1 MNNTQLSDFPTPIGN
16 SEIRNEEQE
25 QNMTTQKQLEANRL
39 NAQQSTGPKSLEGK
53 AAVSTNPLKHGVF
66 SRQVVLEGESK
77 KEFES
82 LKIEFYEQFRPAGLL
97 EQLFCERALAAAWR
111 LLRVTQM
118 ESMLIN
124 YAASGSYSNGIIEV
138 LSGNQGGELALL
150 SRYEISLEKILFR
163 SLAELKALQAEKRK
177 DGLEIGFVPQ
187 NLAGENIEEK
197 VV

>member
-1 MNNTQLSDFPTPIGN
+1 
-16 SEIRNEEQE
+16 
-25 QNMTTQKQLEANRL
+25 MTTQRQIESNRL

-53 AAVSTNPLKHGVF
+53 TVVSKNPLKHGVF

-77 KEFES
+77 QEFEA
-82 LKIEFYEQFRPAGLL
+82 LKIEFYEQFCPEGLL

-124 YAASGSYSNGIIEV
+124 YAASGSCSNGIIEV
-138 LSGNQGGELALL
+138 LGGSQGDELALL

-177 DGLEIGFVPQ
+177 EGLEIGFVPQ
-187 NLAGENIEEK
+187 NLSEENIEDK